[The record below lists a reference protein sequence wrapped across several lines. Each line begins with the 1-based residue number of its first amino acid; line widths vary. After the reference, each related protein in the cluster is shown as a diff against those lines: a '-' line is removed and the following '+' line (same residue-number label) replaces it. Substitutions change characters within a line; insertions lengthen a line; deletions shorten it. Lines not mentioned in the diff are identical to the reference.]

1 MLFIILIFFLILAFR
16 GFASLRNHFWPFTE
30 VQNGNRREVTSKC
43 GNFFKSKETKG
54 REDSI
59 WFPGSESSLR
69 SLRLLA
75 KAFGV
80 AFCYKDCFGE
90 PHLRLRSAMAR
101 RLDDCRGSRVGC
113 FREIAGGTPATTAL
127 LWHEEATYTR
137 RKDFKLSSSSISCR
151 DVFVGQASASTRPT
165 HDFVFQ
171 SVAQR

>member
-1 MLFIILIFFLILAFR
+1 MLIV
-16 GFASLRNHFWPFTE
+16 RNHFWPFTE
-30 VQNGNRREVTSKC
+30 VQNGNQREVITKS
-43 GNFFKSKETKG
+43 GNFFRPKETKG

-59 WFPGSESSLR
+59 WFHTSESSLR

-80 AFCYKDCFGE
+80 TFCYKDCFGE

-127 LWHEEATYTR
+127 LWREGG
-137 RKDFKLSSSSISCR
+137 
-151 DVFVGQASASTRPT
+151 DVHTKKRF
-165 HDFVFQ
+165 
-171 SVAQR
+171 

>member
-1 MLFIILIFFLILAFR
+1 MLIV
-16 GFASLRNHFWPFTE
+16 RNHFWPFTE
-30 VQNGNRREVTSKC
+30 VQNGNQREVITKS
-43 GNFFKSKETKG
+43 GNFFRPKETKG

-59 WFPGSESSLR
+59 WFHTSESSLR

-80 AFCYKDCFGE
+80 TFFYKDCFGE

-127 LWHEEATYTR
+127 LWREGG
-137 RKDFKLSSSSISCR
+137 
-151 DVFVGQASASTRPT
+151 DVHTKKRF
-165 HDFVFQ
+165 
-171 SVAQR
+171 